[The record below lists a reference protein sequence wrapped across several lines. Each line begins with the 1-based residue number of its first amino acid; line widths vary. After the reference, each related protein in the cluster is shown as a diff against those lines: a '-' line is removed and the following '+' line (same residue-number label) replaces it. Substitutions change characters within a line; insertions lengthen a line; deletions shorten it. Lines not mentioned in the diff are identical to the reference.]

1 MKPVDL
7 VICSIRPT
15 LVNSYLIKT
24 IEVDLKHINYGLDR
38 IKGYGKKARSNFN
51 IDDIVLFF
59 ESLNNLEIN
68 ADQDENWEYFVVDKA
83 FLGKKKK
90 YRMVFCIDK
99 RSPHVSGIITFFQV
113 KRSQL

>member
-1 MKPVDL
+1 MVNIIDYKVNLCYIKKDVLIMKPVDL

-59 ESLNNLEIN
+59 ESLNN
-68 ADQDENWEYFVVDKA
+68 
-83 FLGKKKK
+83 
-90 YRMVFCIDK
+90 
-99 RSPHVSGIITFFQV
+99 
-113 KRSQL
+113 